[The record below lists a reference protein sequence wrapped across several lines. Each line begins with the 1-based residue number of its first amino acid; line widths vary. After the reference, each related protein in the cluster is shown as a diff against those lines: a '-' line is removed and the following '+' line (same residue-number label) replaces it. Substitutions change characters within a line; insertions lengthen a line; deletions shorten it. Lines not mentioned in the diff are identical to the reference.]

1 MTYTARSDRSPS
13 ICFVA
18 PSGVEVENQIARHVL
33 SVATRLAQES
43 WAVHILW
50 SGAPDQSGQAICDG
64 ATCTRMANI
73 KSAALL
79 TLDGPN
85 LFPALHTS
93 DRVLNALRQLHRRH
107 SFDLIEF
114 PERGGLGFRAVQAK
128 ETGQAFEDV
137 GLVVSLHGPSVVGR
151 DHEQRWSS
159 RPEELALDYAE
170 HYPFAHADAQLVVR
184 SDLLAEARRLGWM
197 VRVDA
202 EQVSDTKA
210 EIGAVY
216 RRLATVEREAP
227 ARDAQPLVT
236 ISVAYYNLGAFL
248 KETLE
253 SLAQQTYRNLE
264 VLVIND
270 GSTDPH
276 SIAVFEQ
283 MRSQFPNF
291 RFLEQANAG
300 IGATRNRGLREAQG
314 RYFLPVDAD
323 NVALPGMV
331 QQFVEGMEGNP
342 ALAALTCYFLAFRSS
357 EDRAAARF
365 AYAYKPTGG
374 PRVLACLQNVYG
386 DGNAIFRVEALRA
399 VGGFEIDRD
408 TSFEDWEAFV
418 KLVNAGYR
426 LDVVPDFLFHYR
438 HRDEGFSRIT
448 NGYRNH
454 QRVLRRFVEI
464 DSLSA
469 QDRQTLWNLLV
480 GSQRR
485 VQELGEHVERLR
497 TNLRARRVARWLK
510 GVVQRAWGVS

>member
-1 MTYTARSDRSPS
+1 
-13 ICFVA
+13 
-18 PSGVEVENQIARHVL
+18 VL
-33 SVATRLAQES
+33 SVTARLAQEG
-43 WAVHILW
+43 WTAHILW
-50 SGAPDQSGQAICDG
+50 SGAPDQTGQAVGDG
-64 ATCTRMANI
+64 VTCTWMASI
-73 KSAALL
+73 KPAARL

-93 DRVLNALRQLHRRH
+93 DHVLDALRQLHARH

-114 PERGGLGFRAVQAK
+114 PERGGVGFRAVQAK

-137 GLVVSLHGPSVVGR
+137 GLVVSLHGPSIVER
-151 DHEQRWSS
+151 DHDQQWLS

-170 HYPFAHADAQLVVR
+170 HYAFAHADAQLVVR
-184 SDLLAEARRLGWM
+184 SDLLAETRRLGWM
-197 VRVDA
+197 VRFDA
-202 EQVSDTKA
+202 EQVSDTK
-210 EIGAVY
+210 EETGAMY
-216 RRLATVEREAP
+216 RRLATVKREAT
-227 ARDAQPLVT
+227 ARDTQPLVT
-236 ISVAYYNLGAFL
+236 ISVAYYNLGDFL

-276 SIAVFEQ
+276 SIAVLEE
-283 MRSQFPNF
+283 MRSRFPSF
-291 RFLEQANAG
+291 RFLEHANAG

-323 NVALPGMV
+323 NVASPDMV
-331 QQFVEGMEGNP
+331 QRFVEGMEGNP
-342 ALAALTCYFLAFRSS
+342 ALAALTCYFLAFRCSG
-357 EDRAAARF
+357 DLAAERF

-386 DGNAIFRVEALRA
+386 DGNAMFRAEALRA

-408 TSFEDWEAFV
+408 TSFEDWEVFV

-426 LDVVPDFLFHYR
+426 LDVAPAFLLYYR
-438 HRDEGFSRIT
+438 HRDEGFSRVT
-448 NGYRNH
+448 KGYRNH

-464 DSLSA
+464 ESLSV
-469 QDRQTLWNLLV
+469 QDRRTLWNLLV

-485 VQELGEHVERLR
+485 MKELGEHVERLR
-497 TNLRARRVARWLK
+497 TSSRARRLAGWLK
-510 GVVQRAWGVS
+510 AVVRRAWGGS